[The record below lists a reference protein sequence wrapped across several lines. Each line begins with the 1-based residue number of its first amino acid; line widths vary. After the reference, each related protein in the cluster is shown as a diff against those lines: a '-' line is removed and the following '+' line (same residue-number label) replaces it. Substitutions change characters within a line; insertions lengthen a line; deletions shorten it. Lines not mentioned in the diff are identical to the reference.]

1 METTTQSF
9 DELRDEIRRVERNA
23 GIRASIQPSDL
34 TIRRRRAQI
43 GAVALIVFVG
53 LLLSTVVND
62 VWTSVKNYSWLDP
75 ALARLT
81 MIAIAAAYAVYVLDK
96 ERSLKRLANLGQDLR
111 NLDSGLGERLVVRAS
126 LAESARLLHQS
137 LDLDVVL
144 RTFLDQAIRM
154 VGGERGSIVL
164 LNTGGELRPAVVHNF
179 GTTDGAP
186 LLLEDSLVLRA
197 VLGREPILMG
207 GTIPLQPTSV
217 DAVPV
222 ASVICVPFEFG
233 GKPLGAIT
241 LGATDAMRFEG
252 HHVELLSDLAADA
265 AVALDHARRFEAVSM
280 LLDNSGVDLIEI
292 RSQLQHL
299 GAVIND
305 SVCELR
311 IPGIRASSRDCVA
324 GSHLRWRITNHQ
336 GRRGAV
342 SGSHSQKW
350 VTIVE
355 RRGALTTPSVVCS
368 ARRPLQRRRRLEA
381 GRSGRHHGRATAG
394 PLGCARRA
402 AAGDRRY
409 GRAFRRS

>member
-43 GAVALIVFVG
+43 CAVALIVFVG

-62 VWTSVKNYSWLDP
+62 VWTSVKSYSWLDP

-96 ERSLKRLANLGQDLR
+96 ERSLKRLADLGQDLR

-137 LDLDVVL
+137 LDLDAVL

-186 LLLEDSLVLRA
+186 LLLDESLVLRA
-197 VLGREPILMG
+197 VLAREPILMA
-207 GTIPLQPTSV
+207 GTVPVQATSV

-280 LLDNSGVDLIEI
+280 LLDNSGVDLIEV

-299 GAVIND
+299 GAVITD

-311 IPGIRASSRDCVA
+311 IPGIRSSRETALWDLIYA
-324 GSHLRWRITNHQ
+324 GGSQINKVGEALFPDPM
-336 GRRGAV
+336 RRG
-342 SGSHSQKW
+342 G
-350 VTIVE
+350 
-355 RRGALTTPSVVCS
+355 
-368 ARRPLQRRRRLEA
+368 
-381 GRSGRHHGRATAG
+381 
-394 PLGCARRA
+394 
-402 AAGDRRY
+402 
-409 GRAFRRS
+409 